1 MEIVHLS
8 VLGGTEIGLPS
19 VCRGV
24 FAIKRF
30 FFHYTDNSPFLCKN
44 EKVMRTLLNVSQDE
58 FGNIYVRSDVFH
70 VEFDDTQEQ
79 DWDLDPDSYLQ
90 QDQERDWESGRFQR
104 QERASV
110 PLTLPEPESRRVTVP
125 EPLPDLHPE
134 LTRMLKE
141 WRREKARELNVSAYI
156 VINNRVLQSIANAL
170 PAGAEELLAIHGV
183 GPATLERYGAEI
195 LSLVESYLD
204 PYRGVSE
211 AAEEPAEI
219 TPGETRRGPEASE
232 AAEEPAEIS
241 PEEPGNAPGATSFPE
256 EPEKSNTPTP

>member
-1 MEIVHLS
+1 MQLNVSFFITRIIL
-8 VLGGTEIGLPS
+8 LF
-19 VCRGV
+19 
-24 FAIKRF
+24 FA
-30 FFHYTDNSPFLCKN
+30 KN
-44 EKVMRTLLNVSQDE
+44 EKLMRTLLNVSQDE

-70 VEFDDTQEQ
+70 VEFDDTLEQ

-110 PLTLPEPESRRVTVP
+110 PLTLPEPEPRRAMMP

-211 AAEEPAEI
+211 AAEEPAE
-219 TPGETRRGPEASE
+219 T
-232 AAEEPAEIS
+232 S
-241 PEEPGNAPGATSFPE
+241 PEEPGNAPGATSFSE
-256 EPEKSNTPTP
+256 KPEKSNTPTP

>member
-1 MEIVHLS
+1 
-8 VLGGTEIGLPS
+8 
-19 VCRGV
+19 
-24 FAIKRF
+24 
-30 FFHYTDNSPFLCKN
+30 
-44 EKVMRTLLNVSQDE
+44 MRTLLNVSQDE

-70 VEFDDTQEQ
+70 VEFDDTLEQ
-79 DWDLDPDSYLQ
+79 DWDLDPDSHLQ
-90 QDQERDWESGRFQR
+90 QNQENDWDWESGRFQR

-110 PLTLPEPESRRVTVP
+110 PLTLPEPEPRRAMMP

-232 AAEEPAEIS
+232 AAEEPAGIS
-241 PEEPGNAPGATSFPE
+241 PDEPGNAPGATSFSE
-256 EPEKSNTPTP
+256 KPEKSNTPTP